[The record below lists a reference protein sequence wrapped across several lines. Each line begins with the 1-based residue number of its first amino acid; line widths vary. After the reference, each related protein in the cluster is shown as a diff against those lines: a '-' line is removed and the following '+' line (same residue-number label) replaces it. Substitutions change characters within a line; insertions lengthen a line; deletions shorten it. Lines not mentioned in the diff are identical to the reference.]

1 MRLLLVHSFLLAIG
15 IAHASDALYGPHVQQ
30 PYGIVTAASA
40 SYTSA
45 ASYDDVILT
54 PPTLPNPPPPTSFD
68 VQLQTDSDNEFTG
81 YAIYE
86 NGQPARVA
94 LINLVEDNSGAS
106 DYTASISVS
115 GAVPSEVRVKYL
127 SASSVTQVHNITWA
141 CQTIDDVFDSDG
153 RPVGVVD
160 VQTVDCD
167 QTNNVCNVKV
177 PAPGAALVF
186 LSDQAPAES
195 DQGPTMTSP
204 MTACTELHNTAT
216 ADPAAPATSNG
227 NNGIADVLAGTS
239 QGDCISGAFGPAHA
253 IPGFGALV
261 AVCAFV
267 CIESLLSY
275 AVTGRSLLASVSDMT
290 KNTR

>member
-15 IAHASDALYGPHVQQ
+15 FAHASVYRPYVQQ

-54 PPTLPNPPPPTSFD
+54 LPPLPNPPPTSFG
-68 VQLQTDSDNEFTG
+68 VQLQTGAISGISIPHQGSFFLDLQTNGDEFTPG

-86 NGQPARVA
+86 NGHPTRVA
-94 LINLVEDNSGAS
+94 LINLVDDNSGAS
-106 DYTASISVS
+106 DYTASISV
-115 GAVPSEVRVKYL
+115 GGTVPSQVRVEYL
-127 SASSVTQVHNITWA
+127 SASSVA
-141 CQTIDDVFDSDG
+141 GQTFGDVFSSDG
-153 RPVGVVD
+153 PPAGVVD

-186 LSDQAPAES
+186 LSDQALAEW
-195 DQGPTMTSP
+195 DQVPTT
-204 MTACTELHNTAT
+204 TV
-216 ADPAAPATSNG
+216 DPAALATSNG
-227 NNGIADVLAGTS
+227 NKCIADALAATS
-239 QGDCISGAFGPAHA
+239 QGVGIRGAFGLAHA
-253 IPGFGALV
+253 LPSVGALI

-267 CIESLLSY
+267 CIESLLVY
-275 AVTGRSLLASVSDMT
+275 AVTGKSLLGSVSDMT